1 MIESKSPE
9 AVLRRLV
16 VPGQTAVV
24 TMELQNGVVGE
35 DALLP
40 ALPVAVKARGMLDVA
55 GNVCRAARQHGMRVV
70 HCTAESR
77 PDGAGS
83 AVNCRIFGL
92 SEKRRLAN
100 GGGPTDH
107 GTRGAQVVDELGEDP
122 SDIVVARIHGM
133 SPFTSTSLDQ
143 ILRNLGIR
151 TIVLVGVS
159 VNLGIFGAAMSALD
173 LGYQVV
179 VVRDGVAGLPA
190 EYAEAVLA
198 NSLSMIATIV
208 TSTELFAAWA

>member
-1 MIESKSPE
+1 
-9 AVLRRLV
+9 
-16 VPGQTAVV
+16 
-24 TMELQNGVVGE
+24 MELQNGVVGE

-40 ALPVAVKARGMLDVA
+40 ALPIAVKACGMLAVA
-55 GNVCRAARQHGMRVV
+55 GAVCKAARQQGVRVV

-77 PDGAGS
+77 PDGAGA

-92 SEKRRLAN
+92 GEKRRLAD
-100 GGGPTDH
+100 GSGPTDQ
-107 GTRGAQVVDELGEDP
+107 GTRGARVVDELGEDP
-122 SDIVVARIHGM
+122 RDITVARIHGM

-143 ILRNLGIR
+143 ILRNLGVR

-159 VNLGIFGAAMSALD
+159 VNLGIFGAAMTALD

-179 VVRDGVAGLPA
+179 VVRDGVTGIPA

-198 NSLSMIATIV
+198 NSLSMITTIV
-208 TSTELFAAWA
+208 NSADLLAAWS